1 MSNKYYTL
9 VILGLMI
16 IVKYL
21 FFSPKLSFR
30 WPLISSSIPLLVI
43 STD

>member
-21 FFSPKLSFR
+21 FFSPKLSFDFKQHTI
-30 WPLISSSIPLLVI
+30 ISDQYWL
-43 STD
+43 D